1 MKTFLIPIENMGK
14 LVARF
19 EKLSRQV
26 ARLVK
31 KGYQAAPVTFEV
43 LEVVAVP
50 MPDRAP
56 DLICNRV
63 SITGETP
70 RIAGWTFLATL
81 QHLEGGTILRAVPT
95 DSDEQSSKLVAYRN
109 ADAACDHC
117 HTDRRRVDTF
127 VVGSDAGETK
137 QVGRQ
142 CLCDFLGGVSPEEVA
157 AYAQILVEA
166 AAAAEDCER
175 EGRSGEGA
183 YAVTVEQ
190 YLPFVAS
197 LIRTDGWF
205 SRTAVR
211 DMPGKLATANVAWMF
226 GAAPAKSVVRDTP
239 EMLIVP
245 SVEDVSRA
253 KLALVH
259 VSEVLEARADND
271 LSDYEH
277 NLRVIIRTGYTDFRG
292 AGIVASLLSYYD
304 RLMGKAAEKVVM
316 AASQHVGEIS
326 KRQVFESLTV
336 LKVVDIDGEFGTTH
350 LHVFRD
356 ATGNIL
362 KWFASNE
369 RLQTGNQYKVK
380 GTVKKHEE
388 YQGTKQT
395 LLSRCKVLD

>member
-14 LVARF
+14 LAARF

-50 MPDRAP
+50 MPDRAL

-95 DSDEQSSKLVAYRN
+95 DSDEQSSKLASYRN

-127 VVGSDAGETK
+127 LVGSDAGETK

-142 CLCDFLGGVSPEEVA
+142 CLRDFLGGVSPEEVA

-183 YAVTVEQ
+183 YAVAVEQ

-245 SVEDVSRA
+245 SVEDVGRA
-253 KLALVH
+253 KLALAH

-271 LSDYEH
+271 L
-277 NLRVIIRTGYTDFRG
+277 
-292 AGIVASLLSYYD
+292 
-304 RLMGKAAEKVVM
+304 
-316 AASQHVGEIS
+316 
-326 KRQVFESLTV
+326 
-336 LKVVDIDGEFGTTH
+336 
-350 LHVFRD
+350 
-356 ATGNIL
+356 
-362 KWFASNE
+362 
-369 RLQTGNQYKVK
+369 
-380 GTVKKHEE
+380 
-388 YQGTKQT
+388 
-395 LLSRCKVLD
+395 